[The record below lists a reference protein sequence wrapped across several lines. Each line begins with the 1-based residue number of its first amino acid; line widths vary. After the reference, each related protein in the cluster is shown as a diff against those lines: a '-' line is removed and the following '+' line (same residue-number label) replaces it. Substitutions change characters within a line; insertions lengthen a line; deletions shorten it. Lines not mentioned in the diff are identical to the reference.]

1 MNKTILKEL
10 EVELKNHF
18 KPFLNAPATIEEIK
32 YVESEMGIS
41 FPDELRMLYLVHNG
55 EVKSGPGLFFGLPF
69 LSLDEVL
76 DEWRIWKK
84 VEDGEPFDFDAY
96 SIPKNY
102 IKEKYANGKWIPI
115 SNDAGGNNI
124 AIDVDPDKKG
134 KIGQVINFGRD
145 EEVKY
150 VIANRTSDFLLFIL
164 QTLKDKNFTIH
175 REEDYLYWSYGTN
188 DNIHFL
194 DALFN
199 IELPVL
205 HPNFIFQSENNVKDW
220 YDSLNEKWK
229 NIVGSHERAS
239 KFIREKRL
247 YLGGNELVDISPL
260 QMCTEVR
267 ALILTG
273 NEIKDINGLERMTA
287 LKKLYLVNNPV
298 QDLTPIA
305 HLQHLEEMN
314 IKKTSVNDLSALV
327 EMPSLKKL
335 DISNTDIKDFS
346 LLPQFRKLESLSVHI
361 SNREQLIAIS
371 KINTLKHLRI
381 LGLENVNEVEL
392 LVLQNLNK
400 LITIEFE
407 NSIVDNF
414 NCFKD
419 NTALQNIKLKDTN
432 VKNGNVLGRL
442 KGLKE
447 LELDGATIENL
458 ETVCS
463 SDSLEIFTGSFAQF
477 NMLKDSFDRKI
488 DFSKIIGEMSEEER
502 EIWYQ
507 YVNE

>member
-1 MNKTILKEL
+1 MNNTILKEL

-18 KPFLNAPATIEEIK
+18 KPFLNEPATIEEIQ

-41 FPDELRMLYLVHNG
+41 FSDELRMLYLAHNG
-55 EVKSGPGLFFGLPF
+55 EDKSGPGLFFGLPF

-84 VEDGEPFDFDAY
+84 VEDGGAFDFDAY
-96 SIPKNY
+96 SIPTKY
-102 IKEKYANGKWIPI
+102 IKEKYVNRKWIPI
-115 SNDAGGNNI
+115 SNDGGGNNI
-124 AIDVDPDKKG
+124 AIDVDPDEKG

-150 VIANRTSDFLLFIL
+150 VIANRISDVLLFIL

-175 REEDYLYWSYGTN
+175 QEEDYLYWSYGAN

-205 HPNFIFQSENNVKDW
+205 HPNFIFQSESNVKDW
-220 YDSLNEKWK
+220 YGSLNEKWK

-260 QMCTEVR
+260 QICTEVR
-267 ALILTG
+267 ELILSG
-273 NEIKDINGLERMTA
+273 NEIKDITGLERMNS

-298 QDLTPIA
+298 QDLTPIL

-314 IKKTSVNDLSALV
+314 IKKTSVNNLSALV
-327 EMPSLKKL
+327 EMPSLKKV
-335 DISNTDIKDFS
+335 DISNTDIKDYS
-346 LLPQFRKLESLSVHI
+346 LLPQFRMLESLSVHI

-371 KINTLKHLRI
+371 KVDNLKHLRI
-381 LGLENVNEVEL
+381 LGLDNVNEVDL
-392 LVLQNLNK
+392 LVLRNLNK
-400 LITIEFE
+400 LITIEVE
-407 NSIVDNF
+407 NSNIVNF

-419 NTALQNIKLKDTN
+419 NTALQNIKLIDTKVKD
-432 VKNGNVLGRL
+432 GSALGRL

-458 ETVCS
+458 ETICCS
-463 SDSLEIFTGSFAQF
+463 NSLEIFTGSFDQF
-477 NMLKDSFDRKI
+477 HMLKDSFDRKI

-507 YVNE
+507 HVRD